1 MLPALTL
8 APLSYTFIQGRAR
21 PIAPFLAF
29 ATMKKK
35 HVIYIVVFLVLVVL
49 VYLQFRTWKNF
60 DWARFWETRPHNWL
74 HIVHGVALIYLAY
87 VVRAI
92 RWKIFLK
99 PVRPEASAWGL
110 VAPTIIGFTGLALLG
125 RPGELIRP
133 YLIARRHDLTFSSQ
147 MAVWA
152 VERIFDIGAFTI
164 LLVSIIFLTA
174 GPKELPFYSSFQKG
188 GVLLALLV
196 VGLIACAVAVRAK
209 GEAIAAW
216 VERRFSHLA
225 ANLGHTIATRVR
237 EFHSGL
243 DTIHSP
249 LSLVSLLALSLIMWF
264 MIIMAYQDVAHSYGV
279 EALDIQRSQVLVLM
293 GASMIGSMVQLPGV
307 GGGSQLATIAA
318 LEKIFDVPRELAAS
332 CGIMLWLV
340 TFVSVVPLGLFL
352 AHRERLSLR
361 KLSAETAEAEEV
373 APAETGHA

>member
-1 MLPALTL
+1 
-8 APLSYTFIQGRAR
+8 
-21 PIAPFLAF
+21 
-29 ATMKKK
+29 MKKK
-35 HVIYIVVFLVLVVL
+35 HLVYAVVFLVLVVL

-60 DWARFWETRPHNWL
+60 DWARFWQTRPQHWL

-99 PVRPEASAWGL
+99 PVRPKASSMSL
-110 VAPTIIGFTGLALLG
+110 VAPTVIGFTGLALLG

-152 VERIFDIGAFTI
+152 VERIFDIGAFTV
-164 LLVSIIFLTA
+164 LLVSIIFFA
-174 GPKELPFYSSFQKG
+174 EGPKELPFYHAFQRG

-196 VGLIACAVAVRAK
+196 VGLVVGTMAVHAK
-209 GEAIAAW
+209 GEAIANW
-216 VERRFSHLA
+216 VEKRFAHLA
-225 ANLGHTIATRVR
+225 ANLGHKIASRVR

-243 DTIHSP
+243 DTIHGPGSLAALIG
-249 LSLVSLLALSLIMWF
+249 LSLLMWF
-264 MIIMAYQDVAHSYGV
+264 MIIMTYQDVAHSYGV
-279 EALDIQRSQVLVLM
+279 ESLDIERSQVLVLM

-307 GGGSQLATIAA
+307 GGGSQLATIAT
-318 LEKIFDVPRELAAS
+318 LEKVFDVPKELAAS

-361 KLSAETAEAEEV
+361 KLSEETAKEEG
-373 APAETGHA
+373 APAS